1 MIRAHTTAA
10 TLETTTTTAVVA
22 VVVVVVAVVA
32 VVGEDATMNLL
43 AGITTA
49 ATVATATTT
58 EATVA
63 VTAEVATMIDATM
76 TGGTKPP
83 HPTRK
88 QLIQER
94 LSPFYPVEDW
104 VKKRVVSLSSILFV
118 IPFMYVKL
126 YAVKRIHASL
136 PDMRDCVLAAQS
148 GCFFAR
154 LGGGSQSDSGQCNA
168 GWLR

>member
-22 VVVVVVAVVA
+22 VVVVVVAVA

-94 LSPFYPVEDW
+94 LFPFHPVEDW

-154 LGGGSQSDSGQCNA
+154 LGGGSQSDSGHCNA